1 MGPDRKASVME
12 EHIVQPER
20 LALNGSDMAKLEK
33 NRKGHG

>member
-33 NRKGHG
+33 KSKRLG

>member
-1 MGPDRKASVME
+1 MK

-20 LALNGSDMAKLEK
+20 LSLSGSHMPKLKK

>member
-1 MGPDRKASVME
+1 MGPDWKASVKE

-20 LALNGSDMAKLEK
+20 LYLNGSDIAKLEK